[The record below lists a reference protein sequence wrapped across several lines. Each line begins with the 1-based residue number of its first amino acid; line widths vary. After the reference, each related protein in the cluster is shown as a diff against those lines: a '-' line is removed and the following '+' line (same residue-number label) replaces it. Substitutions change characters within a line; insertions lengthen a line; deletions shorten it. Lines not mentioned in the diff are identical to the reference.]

1 VLISVVRPV
10 KKSSHRGIETD
21 ESKQRVSGT
30 SQKNAE
36 KMRRVISFL
45 VPVFNEEKTLMET
58 YLRVAL
64 VMNGLPDESEMVFV
78 DDGSRD
84 SSLEIMRDLRRRD
97 PRVRFVSLA
106 RNFGHQIAVR
116 TITCMVPSK

>member
-1 VLISVVRPV
+1 
-10 KKSSHRGIETD
+10 
-21 ESKQRVSGT
+21 
-30 SQKNAE
+30 
-36 KMRRVISFL
+36 MRRVISFL
-45 VPVFNEEKTLMET
+45 VPVFTEEETLMET